1 MQNFANKAKGIT
13 PVQKLTEAA
22 MMVAISVILALVA
35 GYIPLLG
42 MIGPLLF
49 PLPIAILQ
57 LRHDH
62 ITAIAALAAAA
73 LISGLFLGPV
83 AAIYLVLGYGIVGLF
98 LGWCFRGDRSP
109 ILAMFGATILSAFS
123 TLLGLV
129 LSLQM
134 AGLPMSDLM
143 AEMYVVID
151 EMAAQGAAAGMTEAE
166 LFAGMTVAEV
176 KQLMADFLPSI
187 IITAGM
193 MMAAASYFLFTYILR
208 RLGFRVR
215 KMPAFCAWHFH
226 PYSVWFVIIGLI
238 ASTLGVRLGNDTVS
252 LVAGNLLYAIYPLV
266 LISGASVAWWFF
278 KFWRVPGLY
287 KGLTAALFIL
297 SGGFTVFL
305 LLIIGLFD
313 PLLDFRSR
321 LARHPLFAAPEPKRR
336 PDYSYRPP
344 AERRRDPE
352 WYADADD
359 EAKRPVSATEDA
371 EEEKPQ
377 E

>member
-151 EMAAQGAAAGMTEAE
+151 EMAAQGAA
-166 LFAGMTVAEV
+166 
-176 KQLMADFLPSI
+176 
-187 IITAGM
+187 
-193 MMAAASYFLFTYILR
+193 
-208 RLGFRVR
+208 
-215 KMPAFCAWHFH
+215 
-226 PYSVWFVIIGLI
+226 
-238 ASTLGVRLGNDTVS
+238 
-252 LVAGNLLYAIYPLV
+252 
-266 LISGASVAWWFF
+266 
-278 KFWRVPGLY
+278 
-287 KGLTAALFIL
+287 
-297 SGGFTVFL
+297 
-305 LLIIGLFD
+305 
-313 PLLDFRSR
+313 
-321 LARHPLFAAPEPKRR
+321 
-336 PDYSYRPP
+336 
-344 AERRRDPE
+344 
-352 WYADADD
+352 
-359 EAKRPVSATEDA
+359 PV
-371 EEEKPQ
+371 
-377 E
+377 